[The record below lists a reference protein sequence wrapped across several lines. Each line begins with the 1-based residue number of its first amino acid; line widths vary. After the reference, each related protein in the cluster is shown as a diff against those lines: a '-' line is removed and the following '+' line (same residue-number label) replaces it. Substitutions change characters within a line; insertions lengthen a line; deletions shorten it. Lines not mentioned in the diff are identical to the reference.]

1 MPFHACAFTAV
12 EPFSAL
18 LPGSQLQMRPL
29 LSSLSIAA
37 MLTVSVTALPPA
49 QAQAQSAERQ
59 RRNQKKAARVHY
71 ERGRAHHERN
81 EYEQAIREYLLAY
94 ELQPSAGLLF
104 NIAQVYLL
112 SGDREK
118 ALEHYRAYLR
128 EEPEGEVSE
137 LARQRIAAIEG
148 ELAAEALEAPPVDE
162 GQTAGQ
168 SQDAAQ
174 DARAAT
180 GPAPQADSARTG
192 SPGRGLR
199 WTGLAVAGVGLVGVG
214 LGVKFGLDARDV
226 QDRIESQPE
235 GTPWTFDDLYA
246 EGQAASR
253 NMWISYGVGGAA
265 LIAGGTLYFLG
276 RNSGDSQASGRRQL
290 AIVPVWD
297 RSGSGLV
304 LVGGF

>member
-1 MPFHACAFTAV
+1 V
-12 EPFSAL
+12 
-18 LPGSQLQMRPL
+18 PGSQLQMRRL
-29 LSSLSIAA
+29 LSILAMIA
-37 MLTVSVTALPPA
+37 VSVTALPAAPA
-49 QAQAQSAERQ
+49 QAQGADRQ
-59 RRNQKKAARVHY
+59 RRDQKKAARVHY
-71 ERGRAHHERN
+71 ERGRAHHERH

-118 ALEHYRAYLR
+118 ALENYRAYLR
-128 EEPEGEVSE
+128 EEPEGEIAD
-137 LARQRIAAIEG
+137 LARKRIETIEG
-148 ELAAEALEAPPVDE
+148 ELAAESLEAPPVGED
-162 GQTAGQ
+162 GPVDPDQGPD
-168 SQDAAQ
+168 QDAV
-174 DARAAT
+174 RAA
-180 GPAPQADSARTG
+180 PAPAPPADSDGGG

-199 WTGLAVAGVGLVGVG
+199 LTGLAVAGVGLVGLG

-226 QDRIESQPE
+226 QDRLERQPE

-246 EGQAASR
+246 DGEAASR

-276 RNSGDSQASGRRQL
+276 RSAGNAGERQVV
-290 AIVPVWD
+290 IVPVWD